1 MITLKINDKEVV
13 AEEGQT
19 ILQVA
24 RQYNIHIPTLCYHE
38 ALSPAG
44 ACRLCTVEVFDGRR
58 TRLVTSCNY
67 PVWRDMEVRTDSERV
82 IKGRRMIVELLLAR
96 CPGVKVLQ
104 DLAREYGIEQPRF
117 APEADDCILCGLCTR
132 MCEERMGVSAIS
144 LTGRGVDLAVDTP
157 FHLDADI
164 CRTCGACAFGPA
176 GPVHPYALPVISN
189 LKTSREESLRL
200 SPQNSTGGWDLES
213 PSISPLLKPRPMW
226 PRLTL
231 RLVSI

>member
-1 MITLKINDKEVV
+1 MITLKINDRKVV

-24 RQYNIHIPTLCYHE
+24 QQYNIDIPTLCYHT

-44 ACRLCTVEVFDGRR
+44 ACRLCMVEVFDGRR

-117 APEADDCILCGLCTR
+117 TQEADDCILCGLCTR
-132 MCEERMGVSAIS
+132 MCEERMGVSAI
-144 LTGRGVDLAVDTP
+144 
-157 FHLDADI
+157 
-164 CRTCGACAFGPA
+164 
-176 GPVHPYALPVISN
+176 
-189 LKTSREESLRL
+189 
-200 SPQNSTGGWDLES
+200 
-213 PSISPLLKPRPMW
+213 
-226 PRLTL
+226 
-231 RLVSI
+231 